1 MTFAFRGY
9 EYSRLVILIF
19 LAQSI
24 VAVSLARAALRE
36 ALRFARRHGYNLR
49 YAIVVGGGEPAA
61 EVLRILNRRRDAGIF
76 VLGLLSDKKEVPE
89 NVRWLGGIEDVR
101 TVLDRQQ
108 VDIVFI
114 ALPHADASR
123 LTAVLSG
130 IGDDPIAIHLVPD
143 VFSLVPARG
152 GIEEFEMVPFIH
164 LRESRLYGLNR
175 VLARAFDLVFGGL
188 GLAVAAPIMLAI
200 AVGLKLTTP
209 GPVLYHQERMGVD
222 GRRFRMLK
230 FRTMRV
236 DAEAET
242 GPVWAR
248 PDDPRRTALGVFL
261 RRTSLD
267 ELPQLFNVLRGEM
280 SLVGPRPERPSF
292 VEEFRRRVPGYM
304 LRHKVKAGIT
314 GWAQINGWRGDTSI
328 EKRIE
333 CDLYY
338 LERGEPGGVAWAPH
352 APGLLCRVPRAAGR
366 TPGRAF
372 RERAP
377 DRHRDRGAPVDR
389 AGRLLSDRRLA
400 RVEPRGDPAAHA
412 QVRAG
417 SGVLLDLYDARR
429 RSHPRAGQRTSARRA
444 GRSVG
449 GLGGP
454 GLARRSRVARAH
466 VGARRVA
473 RLRRGR
479 RGVRARP
486 APSLARPGRAGARSR
501 GRARRRPGIAPARE
515 ECRRSRRRHDARSA
529 RDARRGARAGDRAS
543 AQRNRARSGQ
553 EHLSDGGVPGGAAAL
568 DQSSPQHAAPDR
580 RGARAAWSRGV
591 ACHLGRLLRR
601 GVAGVQAHSTG

>member
-1 MTFAFRGY
+1 MLKAHSRVVENLALGGDLCLIAICWVLAYWIRFHLMHVTDVPPFRDYALQLIPILVVWGIAFRTFDLYRPNRLGSRVSEWFDVAKASTLGALILVSIMTFAFRGY

-123 LTAVLSG
+123 LTSVLSG

-152 GIEEFEMVPFIH
+152 GVEEFEMIPFIH
-164 LRESRLYGLNR
+164 LRESRLYGWNR
-175 VLARAFDLVFGGL
+175 VLKRGFDLLFGAV
-188 GLAVAAPIMLAI
+188 GLAIAAPVMLAI
-200 AVGLKLTTP
+200 GVALKLTSP
-209 GPVLYHQERMGVD
+209 GPVLYQQERMGVD
-222 GRRFRMLK
+222 GRQFKMLK

-236 DAEAET
+236 NAEEET

-338 LERGEPGGVAWAPH
+338 IERWSLGFDLKI
-352 APGLLCRVPRAAGR
+352 LLQTLWYG
-366 TPGRAF
+366 F
-372 RERAP
+372 RINRN
-377 DRHRDRGAPVDR
+377 
-389 AGRLLSDRRLA
+389 
-400 RVEPRGDPAAHA
+400 AH
-412 QVRAG
+412 
-417 SGVLLDLYDARR
+417 
-429 RSHPRAGQRTSARRA
+429 
-444 GRSVG
+444 
-449 GLGGP
+449 
-454 GLARRSRVARAH
+454 
-466 VGARRVA
+466 
-473 RLRRGR
+473 
-479 RGVRARP
+479 
-486 APSLARPGRAGARSR
+486 
-501 GRARRRPGIAPARE
+501 
-515 ECRRSRRRHDARSA
+515 
-529 RDARRGARAGDRAS
+529 
-543 AQRNRARSGQ
+543 
-553 EHLSDGGVPGGAAAL
+553 
-568 DQSSPQHAAPDR
+568 
-580 RGARAAWSRGV
+580 
-591 ACHLGRLLRR
+591 
-601 GVAGVQAHSTG
+601 